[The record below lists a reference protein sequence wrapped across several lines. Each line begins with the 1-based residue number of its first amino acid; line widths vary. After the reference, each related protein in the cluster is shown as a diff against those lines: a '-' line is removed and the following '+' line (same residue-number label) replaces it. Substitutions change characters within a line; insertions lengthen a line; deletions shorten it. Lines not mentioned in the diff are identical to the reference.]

1 MGVSET
7 GSVRVSSEAVE
18 NADYYTVSFS
28 QAVGD
33 DQEGLCRGD
42 SHFRVV
48 WKQSVLRMRFDKH
61 STRLSSV
68 YVAACFERQQCLYTL
83 VDTALR

>member
-7 GSVRVSSEAVE
+7 GSVRVSCEAVE
-18 NADYYTVSFS
+18 NSDYYTVSFS

-61 STRLSSV
+61 STRLSGP
-68 YVAACFERQQCLYTL
+68 CTR
-83 VDTALR
+83 LRVCSCVF